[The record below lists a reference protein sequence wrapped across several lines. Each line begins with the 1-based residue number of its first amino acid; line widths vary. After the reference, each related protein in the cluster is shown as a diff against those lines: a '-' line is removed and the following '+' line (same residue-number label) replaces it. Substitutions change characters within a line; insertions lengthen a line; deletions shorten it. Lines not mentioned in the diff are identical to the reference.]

1 MLVSSLLTYYAST
14 PSFLFLMTLFGI
26 FFFPSSGQSIPEE
39 EEEEEVEEEYT
50 DESDGSD
57 IEDRGPPGDSQPH
70 LMANQRLP
78 PPGPVAQQAPPHLQG
93 PPMGGPPPLGPP
105 PAPPMRPPGPPSGP
119 PPGPPP
125 G

>member
-1 MLVSSLLTYYAST
+1 M
-14 PSFLFLMTLFGI
+14 PFLFVHFL
-26 FFFPSSGQSIPEE
+26 SSGQSVPDE

-50 DESDGSD
+50 DESDSSD
-57 IEDRGPPGDSQPH
+57 IEDRGPPGDNQSH

-78 PPGPVAQQAPPHLQG
+78 PPAGTTGQQGPPHMQG
-93 PPMGGPPPLGPP
+93 PPMTGPPPLGPP

-125 G
+125 GSHSDYLKD